1 MDMKYSITDIVSFIL
16 NDTFKLHNQAN
27 GNGYTIEVK
36 GKRKKVST
44 TDALVDLMFD
54 NTYSIQGD
62 ERYQDFIKYVNNIAN
77 EERKPFD
84 ATWKKFMKMMVQK
97 EIEKKAEY
105 RNEIVK
111 VSIPSAF
118 GAKFTECKFLP
129 RSPIND
135 KDLTIL
141 KGLSFCPSSQFF
153 FFEFHGNYT
162 RLGTASELR
171 DQSSSASIRASI
183 LITKANSE
191 RVGKERWNLWDEAY
205 EDCDKLTSELMD
217 IRLTTETA
225 IKEGLPLDIEIQP
238 FWMNEETTIR
248 EFLQL
253 PEMITATD
261 WSDKLHS
268 AVCKA
273 AVNYVL
279 PAVMINKGLGN
290 INFEADGEWFKRY
303 SFRPKGSSKCSLS
316 DYISEVFSEVP
327 ALIQRI
333 PTLDEEPRNISD
345 IPGVRCRFNM
355 YKDWMDELPEGQ
367 KELKDCLGIKAFLA
381 PYTEEEKLAIM
392 AYPYTVWHPS
402 TNDPINI
409 CLKTGGG
416 SFKTNTYME
425 YTIQL
430 LNYMYRPEGS
440 IVHKMVGDAWVSDP
454 ARLENASG
462 DGVSTAALVFNDEC
476 TEKSINK
483 FKDMSGGSTDGGVY
497 YQKRIMRENPTE
509 MKIYAKWAFC
519 TNLDFQIQDT
529 EGAFDRRLLLIDR
542 MDIKKLNPPYPR
554 ESFVQERRKELKAF
568 YELSEKC
575 YKRVVEKYGSLSS
588 MAVNCREINKN
599 LKQAYNEDSKTLAYY
614 QLWNSIQDMML
625 GGNSATF
632 IAKRNEDGSVSVAKS
647 SIKSEIEKLSEEY
660 EINQAGFV
668 KWITNTESCTGAN
681 RTRITVRVD
690 RDIVNGCRLYPLKDE
705 CIPKPDADMN
715 EDKPDVDKVI
725 A

>member
-1 MDMKYSITDIVSFIL
+1 MISFIV
-16 NDTFKLHNQAN
+16 NESFKIHNQAN
-27 GNGYTIEVK
+27 GNGYTIEIK
-36 GKRKKVST
+36 GKRKRAQT
-44 TDALVDLMFD
+44 TDALVDLMYD
-54 NTYSIQGD
+54 NIAPIQGD
-62 ERYQDFIKYVNNIAN
+62 ERYQEFIKFVNKIAN
-77 EERKPFD
+77 EERKPFE
-84 ATWKKFMKMMVQK
+84 ATWKKFIKMMVQK

-105 RNEIVK
+105 RDEIVK

-171 DQSSSASIRASI
+171 DKSSSASIRASI
-183 LITKANSE
+183 LITKSNSE
-191 RVGKERWNLWDEAY
+191 RVGKERWDLWDEAY
-205 EDCDKLTSELMD
+205 DDCDKLTSELMD
-217 IRLTTETA
+217 IRLTAETA
-225 IKEGLPLDIEIQP
+225 LKENMPLDIEIHP
-238 FWMNEETTIR
+238 FWMDEETTIR

-253 PEMITATD
+253 PETITAMD

-273 AVNYVL
+273 AVNRVL

-290 INFEADGEWFKRY
+290 ICYEADGEWFKRY

-327 ALIQRI
+327 TLIQQI
-333 PTLDEEPRNISD
+333 PTLKEEPRNISD

-355 YKDWMDELPEGQ
+355 YKDWMKDLPEGQ
-367 KELKDCLGIKAFLA
+367 KELKECLGIKAFLA
-381 PYTEEEKLAIM
+381 PYTEEETLAIM

-425 YTIQL
+425 YMIQI
-430 LNYMYRPEGS
+430 LNYMYRPDGS
-440 IVHKMVGDAWVSDP
+440 IVHKMAGDAWVTDS
-454 ARLENASG
+454 ARLENANG

-483 FKDMSGGSTDGGVY
+483 FKDMSGGSTDGGVF

-519 TNLDFQIQDT
+519 TNVDFQIQDT

-554 ESFVQERRKELKAF
+554 ETFIQERRKELKAF

-575 YKRVVEKYGSLSS
+575 YKMVVDKYGSLSS
-588 MAVNCREINKN
+588 MAVNCRGINKN
-599 LKQAYNEDSKTLAYY
+599 LKQAYNEDAKVLTYY
-614 QLWNSIQDMML
+614 QIWEAMKGKLL
-625 GGNSATF
+625 GGDTNTIDIKDFS
-632 IAKRNEDGSVSVAKS
+632 DGSIGISN
-647 SIKSEIEKLSEEY
+647 IELET
-660 EINQAGFV
+660 EINKLCEINGVNPAGMK
-668 KWITNTESCTGAN
+668 KWIRDTDSCTKQNESRYRIRFKNAN
-681 RTRITVRVD
+681 LVW
-690 RDIVNGCRLYPLKDE
+690 CYRLYPLKE
-705 CIPKPDADMN
+705 EAVP
-715 EDKPDVDKVI
+715 KPDVDLTVSKLNVDDPSI
-725 A
+725 QI